1 MVTADR
7 IAGRPHIPCFGALRS
22 AAERAAVGFGIADK
36 SGGRAD
42 RRDDQKTGN
51 VIANDQ
57 FASPTDIEMTSASV
71 KVFRCRPQ
79 TEVRL
84 GFGGRRRKTSKGRNR
99 DEGTC
104 VGAARAM
111 GI

>member
-1 MVTADR
+1 MLLAHGGDDQIVLYVDSAP
-7 IAGRPHIPCFGALRS
+7 GRS
-22 AAERAAVGFGIADK
+22 AV
-36 SGGRAD
+36 
-42 RRDDQKTGN
+42 
-51 VIANDQ
+51 
-57 FASPTDIEMTSASV
+57 V